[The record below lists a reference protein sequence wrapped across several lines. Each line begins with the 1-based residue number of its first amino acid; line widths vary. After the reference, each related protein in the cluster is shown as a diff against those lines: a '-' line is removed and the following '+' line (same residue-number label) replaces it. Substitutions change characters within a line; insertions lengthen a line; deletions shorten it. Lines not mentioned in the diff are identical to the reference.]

1 MEKLVRDNIISKILS
16 NGEVPHFRQVS
27 GQEKLEFLFKKL
39 LEEAWELQEAQN
51 REEMADVEEVI
62 LAIYAHIWW
71 TKQQVEEVRKKK
83 LKTNGWF
90 QNGDILQLGQ

>member
-27 GQEKLEFLFKKL
+27 WQEKLEFLFKKL
-39 LEEAWELQEAQN
+39 VEEALELQKDKNLEEL
-51 REEMADVEEVI
+51 ADVEEVI

-83 LKTNGWF
+83 LETNGWF